1 MTVRNLESRLMKL
14 EAVRQRPDEILLV
27 WRRPD
32 GDVLEAIQGVR
43 FSPGDRV
50 VCAEWFEDSPLPA
63 PRWYRNDLRLEMP
76 VNEYEQLNRT
86 IARVAEQSK
95 PARNDS
101 VFNQFPNLTQ
111 ARMNEMTDSELIH
124 AVLGVQ
130 T

>member
-1 MTVRNLESRLMKL
+1 MKL
-14 EAVRQRPDEILLV
+14 EAIRQRPDEILLV
-27 WRRPD
+27 WRRPE
-32 GDVLEAIQGVR
+32 GDVLEAIEGVR

-76 VNEYEQLNRT
+76 AGEYEQLNRT

-95 PARNDS
+95 LESSDLG
-101 VFNQFPNLTQ
+101 FNPFPNLTSV
-111 ARMNEMTDSELIH
+111 RMSEMTDSELIH
-124 AVLGVQ
+124 AVLGVR

>member
-1 MTVRNLESRLMKL
+1 
-14 EAVRQRPDEILLV
+14 V

-43 FSPGDRV
+43 FSPGDSV

-86 IARVAEQSK
+86 IARVAEQS
-95 PARNDS
+95 RDDS

>member
-1 MTVRNLESRLMKL
+1 MTARNLESRLVKL

-32 GDVLEAIQGVR
+32 GDAAEAVEGVR
-43 FSPGDRV
+43 FSSGDRV

-76 VNEYEQLNRT
+76 ADEYEQLNRT
-86 IARVAEQSK
+86 IVRVAEQSRPERSDLGLK
-95 PARNDS
+95 P
-101 VFNQFPNLTQ
+101 FPNVTA
-111 ARMNEMTDSELIH
+111 ARMAEMTDSELIH